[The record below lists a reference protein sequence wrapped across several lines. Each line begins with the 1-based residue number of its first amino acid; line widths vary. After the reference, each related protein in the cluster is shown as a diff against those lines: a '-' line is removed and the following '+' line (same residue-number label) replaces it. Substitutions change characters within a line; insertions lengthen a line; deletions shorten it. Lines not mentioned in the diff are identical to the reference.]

1 MEASAHGARHLLAG
15 AAMGVLAACGT
26 NPAQLDWDLRP
37 QDLSTAEAA
46 RSVTANR
53 PAPDSRGVISYP
65 GYQVAVARRG
75 DTVASLA
82 ARVGLPT
89 ADLAR
94 ANALTPETPLNAGAV
109 LTLPARVAEPSAA
122 TGVLPASRP
131 VAAAPAP
138 VAAIATTALDSPA
151 PAAATPAQPPKP
163 AAAAGTE
170 PIRHKVV
177 QGETAYSISRLYNV
191 TTQALAEWNG
201 LDANYTVRTGQTLLI
216 PVVVEDRSGQ
226 PEPVTRP
233 GQGSPTPAPPS
244 AAKPLPTESPPPANK
259 PAPGTPASPDLGKD
273 RTGASAARFAMPAQG
288 TIIRAFV
295 PKKNEGIDIG
305 APAGSPV
312 VAAADGT
319 VAAITK
325 DTDQV
330 PILVLR
336 HADNT
341 LTVYANIDGI
351 RPAKGD
357 TVQRGQQIAV
367 VRPGNP
373 AFLHFEVRKGF
384 EAVDP
389 LPYLQ

>member
-1 MEASAHGARHLLAG
+1 MMQSGTTKMRCLLAG
-15 AAMGVLAACGT
+15 VALAALGGCGVDPT
-26 NPAQLDWDLRP
+26 QLDWDLRP
-37 QDLSTAEAA
+37 QTGLSTTEAA
-46 RSVTANR
+46 RSVTASR

-75 DTVASLA
+75 DTVASVA
-82 ARVGLPT
+82 ARVGVP
-89 ADLAR
+89 AVDLAR
-94 ANALTPETPLNAGAV
+94 ANALTPETQLDAGAV
-109 LTLPARVAEPSAA
+109 LTLPVRVAEPVGGVQPMVVAPVTTAA
-122 TGVLPASRP
+122 ISTTTLD
-131 VAAAPAP
+131 APA
-138 VAAIATTALDSPA
+138 ASSAPA
-151 PAAATPAQPPKP
+151 PAAAP
-163 AAAAGTE
+163 AAATAGPD

-177 QGETAYSISRLYNV
+177 RGETAYSISRLYNV

-201 LDANYTVRTGQTLLI
+201 LDANYTVRIGQTLLI
-216 PVVVEDRSGQ
+216 PLVVEDRSNQ
-226 PEPVTRP
+226 PEQVTRP
-233 GQGSPTPAPPS
+233 GQGSPTPEPPS
-244 AAKPLPTESPPPANK
+244 ATKPLPAESPPPANQ
-259 PAPGTPASPDLGKD
+259 PAPGTPASPDLGKT
-273 RTGASAARFAMPAQG
+273 RTGSSAAQFAMPAQG
-288 TIIRAFV
+288 SIVRAFV
-295 PKKNEGIDIG
+295 PGKSEGIDIG

-351 RPAKGD
+351 LLAKGD
-357 TVQRGQQIAV
+357 SVKRGQQVAV
-367 VRPGNP
+367 IRQGNP
-373 AFLHFEVRKGF
+373 SFLHFEVRKGF